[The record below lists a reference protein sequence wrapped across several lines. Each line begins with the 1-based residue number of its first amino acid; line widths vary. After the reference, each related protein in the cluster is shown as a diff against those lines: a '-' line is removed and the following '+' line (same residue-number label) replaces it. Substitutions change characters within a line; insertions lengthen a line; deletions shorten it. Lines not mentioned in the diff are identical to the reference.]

1 MDTPDSPIPSLDA
14 FTQLFAD
21 AGKAYAKSFHEVA
34 AAFAGPTAPPT
45 DFEPTEDER
54 TWGELKEAL
63 DEQERIL
70 RELVDT
76 IQERDRLIENLNN
89 DIIGLGGTVA
99 EYRIEVRDLKDEN
112 GNLKNRIADRSRI
125 NVELKNTVA
134 DLKTTIDLQATEV
147 QRLLTDGHRVRGV
160 LLETLGQKKTDSPGL
175 SSVTLAVQ
183 IQDDLKGFQ
192 DLTRSL
198 RQKVEELRG
207 RIRAARDTL
216 HP

>member
-14 FTQLFAD
+14 FIQLFAD
-21 AGKAYAKSFHEVA
+21 AGKAYVKSFHEVA

-45 DFEPTEDER
+45 DFKPTEDER

-70 RELVDT
+70 RELTDT

-89 DIIGLGGTVA
+89 DIIGLDGTVA
-99 EYRIEVRDLKDEN
+99 EKNDLIRDLRASND
-112 GNLKNRIADRSRI
+112 D
-125 NVELKNTVA
+125 LKNTV
-134 DLKTTIDLQATEV
+134 DHQATEV
-147 QRLLTDGHRVRGV
+147 QRLLTGGHRATLDRVREV
-160 LLETLGQKKTDSPGL
+160 LLDTLGKKKTDSSGL
-175 SSVTLAVQ
+175 SSVTLAVG

-192 DLTRSL
+192 DLTKSL
-198 RQKVEELRG
+198 RQTVEELRG
-207 RIRAARDTL
+207 QIRAARDTL